1 MPDST
6 AAAGPGAGGI
16 RSAERGD
23 EAGRRRL
30 PGAFNERSERERP
43 GPVRL
48 GYHGSP
54 LFTARVASAGG
65 WAPEDVAASQY
76 DIADPFRT
84 LRAGEVDVII
94 AKFALREP
102 DLDVSRTLAFD
113 GRAAVVSTG
122 HPLAGRESVSI
133 EELADCDAFDRPGAL
148 PAYVWDQVV
157 PVRTPAGRPIRRRHR
172 VTAIP
177 QMMALVAEAG
187 AVHISLQSLAD
198 VAPPG
203 IRIVPIHDLP
213 PAPVT
218 LAWRRDPAPPRHVR
232 EFIADAEA
240 AAERASVGA

>member
-1 MPDST
+1 MPDP
-6 AAAGPGAGGI
+6 AAATT
-16 RSAERGD
+16 
-23 EAGRRRL
+23 
-30 PGAFNERSERERP
+30 
-43 GPVRL
+43 PVRL

-54 LFTARVASAGG
+54 VLAGRIAGAGG
-65 WAPEDVAASQY
+65 RGERDVLLSTY
-76 DIADPFRT
+76 DIANPFHTVRT
-84 LRAGEVDVII
+84 GEVDAII
-94 AKFALREP
+94 VKFEMREP
-102 DLDVSRTLAFD
+102 DLEVSRTLAFD
-113 GRAAVVSTG
+113 GRAAVVGAG

-133 EELADCDAFDRPGAL
+133 EELADYDAFDRPGLL

-157 PVRTPAGRPIRRRHR
+157 PVRTPAGRPIHRRHR

-213 PAPVT
+213 PAPVA

-232 EFIADAEA
+232 EFVADAEA
-240 AAERASVGA
+240 AAHASVAP